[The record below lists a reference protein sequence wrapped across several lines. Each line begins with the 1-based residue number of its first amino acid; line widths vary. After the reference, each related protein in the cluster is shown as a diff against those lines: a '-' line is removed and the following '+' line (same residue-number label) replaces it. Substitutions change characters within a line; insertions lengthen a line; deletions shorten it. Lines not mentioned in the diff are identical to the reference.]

1 MRILL
6 NFLLQFFRSLNTKTN
21 ETVITQP
28 TPAPTPEPTPEP
40 EPEPVMPRWPIS
52 KEHMAYIMGRR
63 IEEISDE
70 LMDDYATCCE
80 TFQIDPFSQAYF
92 LGQCGHESAGL
103 KYAIEWHDGSNY
115 EFRSDLGN
123 LEAGDG
129 VKFAGTGWL
138 QNTGRYN
145 HQRFSD
151 YLKFLGK
158 EDLSIMEIGKTY
170 TAQHYPFSI
179 SGFWWHDN
187 KMNQYCAAIPTVDSV
202 GARVNGRYL
211 PNGYEDRRKYSRKAF
226 DIMGIPYP
234 GN

>member
-1 MRILL
+1 M
-6 NFLLQFFRSLNTKTN
+6 FRSLNTKTD
-21 ETVITQP
+21 EPVIAQ
-28 TPAPTPEPTPEP
+28 PTPEP
-40 EPEPVMPRWPIS
+40 EPEPVKPRWPIS
-52 KEHMAYIMGRR
+52 KEHMAYIMGRKL
-63 IEEISDE
+63 EEISDE
-70 LMDDYATCCE
+70 LMDDYASCCE

-138 QNTGRYN
+138 QCTGRYN

-151 YLKFLGK
+151 YLMFLGK
-158 EDLSIMEIGKTY
+158 EDPHIMGIGKTY

-187 KMNQYCAAIPTVDSV
+187 KMNQYCSKIPTVDSV